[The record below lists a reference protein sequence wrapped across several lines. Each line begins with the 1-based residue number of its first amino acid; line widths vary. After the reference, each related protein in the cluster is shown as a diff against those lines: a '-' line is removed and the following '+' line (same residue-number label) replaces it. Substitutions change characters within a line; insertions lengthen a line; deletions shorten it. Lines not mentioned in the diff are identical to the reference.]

1 MQTQQLINTLVEQ
14 TQKLMDKAE
23 RLKNQELSSLNW
35 RSNPS
40 SWNILECYEH
50 LNRYGDFYLPQI
62 DSKIKQSNTKSEPF
76 FKPGFLGNYF
86 ANSMLPQDKLNKMKT
101 FKDKDPLHASV
112 DKTVIDRFLQ
122 QQVILLDLLDQSR
135 QVSLNKIKI
144 GTSIS
149 NLIKLKL
156 GDTFRFYINHM
167 IRHSKQ
173 IDRVSEE
180 LAKAKSKA
188 TI

>member
-14 TQKLMDKAE
+14 TQTLMDQAE
-23 RLKNQELSSLNW
+23 RLKSRELSSLHW
-35 RSNPS
+35 RSHPS

-50 LNRYGDFYLPQI
+50 LNRYGEFYLPQI
-62 DSKIKQSNTKSEPF
+62 ASKIKLSSTKNEPF
-76 FKPGFLGNYF
+76 FKPGFLGDYF
-86 ANSMLPQDKLNKMKT
+86 ANNMLPKDKLNKMKT
-101 FKDKDPLHASV
+101 FKDKDPLNASL
-112 DKTVIDRFLQ
+112 DKTVIDHYLQ

-135 QVSLNKIKI
+135 QVSLNKVKI
-144 GTSIS
+144 STSIS

>member
-1 MQTQQLINTLVEQ
+1 MRTQALINTLVEQ
-14 TQKLMDKAE
+14 TQTLMDQAE
-23 RLKNQELSSLNW
+23 RLKSQDLSSLNW
-35 RSNPS
+35 RSKPL

-62 DSKIKQSNTKSEPF
+62 ASKIKQSNTKSEPS

-101 FKDKDPLHASV
+101 FKDKDPLNASL
-112 DKTVIDRFLQ
+112 DKNVIDHFLQ

-135 QVSLNKIKI
+135 RVSLNKVKI
-144 GTSIS
+144 STSIS

-173 IDRVSEE
+173 IDRITEE
-180 LAKAKSKA
+180 MA
-188 TI
+188 TNAAAPSI